1 MKVGDLVADKE
12 YPDIVGIIFKIDPD
26 DREPYYVFSSEGQVV
41 QLDQEYMDV
50 FGVLIYESR

>member
-12 YPDIVGIIFKIDPD
+12 YPDIVGIIFKIDPN
-26 DREPYYVFSSEGQVV
+26 DREPYYVFSSEGHVV